1 MSGSPP
7 SAAWCAARLPVTGA
21 GPPAAGSGRTM
32 RPTSP
37 PPARWF
43 CVLTGALVCVLG
55 PAVSVRRAARSPGSW
70 GWSWGDGSPAVCSRL
85 CGGDKG
91 RGACGL
97 VFAAPE
103 TGSKTRGRRRVSLA
117 PSPFPRSLEPV
128 LRQNLGH
135 SLRGGGKELAPNLPC
150 V

>member
-70 GWSWGDGSPAVCSRL
+70 GWSWGDGSPAVCSLL

-103 TGSKTRGRRRVSLA
+103 TRSRPEGGVGSPSRLVPSRA
-117 PSPFPRSLEPV
+117 AWSPFCVRIWDT
-128 LRQNLGH
+128 R
-135 SLRGGGKELAPNLPC
+135 RGAAGKS
-150 V
+150 